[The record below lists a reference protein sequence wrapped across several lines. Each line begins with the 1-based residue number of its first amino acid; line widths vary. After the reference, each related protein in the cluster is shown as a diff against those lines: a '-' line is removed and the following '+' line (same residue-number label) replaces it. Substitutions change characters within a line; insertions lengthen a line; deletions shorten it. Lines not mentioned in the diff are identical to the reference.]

1 MEIKKQPMQAILKK
15 IQFCLA
21 LFCIGSMAALI
32 GVPIVS
38 QEKIEQIIQAKN
50 QDVAAEVEQASD
62 EQR

>member
-1 MEIKKQPMQAILKK
+1 MQVVLKK
-15 IQFCLA
+15 IKFYLA
-21 LFCIGSMAALI
+21 LFCIGSMATLI
-32 GVPIVS
+32 GVPIIS